1 MTGRIYYGV
10 DGFEPWEVTP
20 QAFARLDAGSQ
31 REVLKALR
39 RILESCCEMYL
50 GEGCE

>member
-20 QAFARLDAGSQ
+20 EAFAKLDAGSQ

-39 RILESCCEMYL
+39 QIPEDCREMYL
-50 GEGCE
+50 GKGSE